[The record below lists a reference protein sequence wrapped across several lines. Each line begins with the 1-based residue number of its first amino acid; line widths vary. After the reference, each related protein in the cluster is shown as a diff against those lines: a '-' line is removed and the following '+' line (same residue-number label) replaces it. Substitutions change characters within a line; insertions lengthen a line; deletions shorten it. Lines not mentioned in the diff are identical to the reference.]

1 MVRSVMNLIIVLGSN
16 IKWIMTIN
24 LYLMTLEK
32 SVEIKY
38 KYGSLKQPID
48 KKILWR
54 VTMLIFLGDWVV
66 EGSYS
71 EQKEDY

>member
-32 SVEIKY
+32 SVEIEY
-38 KYGSLKQPID
+38 KYGSLNQPID

-54 VTMLIFLGDWVV
+54 VTMLIFLVDWVV